1 MFIYVVQSNTL
12 LYFSLKKSYPG
23 AKIYWCSVVITD
35 WKIETRM
42 SLQDFAFSYDFLTFI
57 IISLMCV
64 LSTLEEFF
72 LIQLQRPEWFRKSFL
87 DIQNCLYLPQRH
99 VRWPTTNLDKFEKI
113 DFSSQFEPNLIL
125 ELTMSFCTLSTM
137 LLRSRNSQNGSKIPS
152 QKLKMTQT
160 CLRDMLD
167 DPTTNFEKL
176 KKIDFSTQILLIF
189 VHF

>member
-1 MFIYVVQSNTL
+1 MFINVVQSNTL

-72 LIQLQRPEWFRKSFL
+72 LYNFK
-87 DIQNCLYLPQRH
+87 DQNGSGNRSQTFKIAYTCLRDMSDGQ
-99 VRWPTTNLDKFEKI
+99 TTNLDKFEKI